1 MHDWRED
8 SHKAVLDYEWIQG
21 CLQTRRALLESDNW
35 GGFRVEH
42 ASECMYCNGE
52 GDEDLEEDD
61 VQSGTPYVP
70 WSYYI
75 FL

>member
-1 MHDWRED
+1 
-8 SHKAVLDYEWIQG
+8 
-21 CLQTRRALLESDNW
+21 
-35 GGFRVEH
+35 
-42 ASECMYCNGE
+42 MYCNGE

-61 VQSGTPYVP
+61 VQSGTPYVS